1 MSAIDLSN
9 QVGLAA
15 CYLLT
20 VNLLLGAL
28 LGVRYNPWT
37 HWPHRRVNY
46 FRVHNWTGYA
56 ALAATALHPVIVL
69 FSHDVRFRV
78 LDITIPLRS
87 PQQPVVNTLG
97 ALGLYATA
105 LVVVTS
111 YWRSRMTRRTW
122 KRLHYTAYAAAI
134 LFYLH
139 GLLSDP
145 TVNNR
150 AVDWLDAEKVSVE
163 VCVLLVAV
171 AAGWRLRTALA
182 HRRATQRRA
191 LQEPAISAS

>member
-1 MSAIDLSN
+1 MRAIDLSN
-9 QVGLAA
+9 EVGLAA

-20 VNLLLGAL
+20 LNLLLGVL

-46 FRVHNWTGYA
+46 FRIHNWTGYC
-56 ALAATALHPVIVL
+56 ALAASALHPIVVL
-69 FSHDVRFRV
+69 FSGDVHFRIR
-78 LDITIPLRS
+78 DITVPLWS

-105 LVVVTS
+105 LVVATS
-111 YWRSRMTRRTW
+111 YWRARMTRRAW

-163 VCVLLVAV
+163 ACVLLVA
-171 AAGWRLRTALA
+171 AAAVWRVRTALA
-182 HRRATQRRA
+182 HRRAAAVSA
-191 LQEPAISAS
+191 LREAAVSAS